1 MNSNSRYTCTCS
13 CKLNE
18 ACTHDLHSAGS
29 NTPKPQPMPYGQV
42 TNVRDYRRSFL
53 YSLEGLYLAVGSGC
67 AIIWCT
73 VLVGARWHVCF
84 PQHCA
89 SLSKLHDYDG
99 ERNLSRTL
107 PEIHY
112 HAVEAELNLIRQVQS
127 APLSRQC
134 LAKMSA
140 VMLCH
145 WRLSGNVL
153 SGFHLLPYQCFTE
166 INTNKPWPGGM
177 FVVYRL
183 FRISL

>member
-1 MNSNSRYTCTCS
+1 
-13 CKLNE
+13 
-18 ACTHDLHSAGS
+18 
-29 NTPKPQPMPYGQV
+29 MPYGQV

-134 LAKMSA
+134 LAKISA